1 MARVIAIAN
10 HKGGV
15 GKSTT
20 AVNLAAGLAEHKR
33 HVLVIDLDPQEC
45 LTVAMGVETP
55 EPGRSIAEVLFGE
68 IVLEDVIVEAGGGID
83 VAPAGMDLAEAEP
96 RLHAEPGGE
105 VALREALTASIR
117 RRYDFVIIDSP
128 LSLGLLVIE
137 AMAAARELLIPVQLE
152 WLALRRLGAILRT
165 VEKVQKRLNP
175 KLSISGIVP
184 VMFDARLLHAK
195 EVLDAI
201 RSELPDLHI
210 FEPIP
215 RSTRFSESPIA
226 GQSILKY
233 APDSPG
239 AKAYRALARKVDR

>member
-15 GKSTT
+15 GKTTT
-20 AVNLAAGLAEHKR
+20 AINLAAGLVEHKR
-33 HVLVIDLDPQEC
+33 RVLVIDLDPQEC
-45 LTVAMGVETP
+45 LSASVGIETP
-55 EPGRSIAEVLFGE
+55 EPGRSIAEVLLGQTA
-68 IVLEDVIVEAGGGID
+68 LADVIVEAGVLDI
-83 VAPAGMDLAEAEP
+83 APAGLDLAEAEP

-105 VALREALTASIR
+105 VALREALTTSIR
-117 RRYDFVIIDSP
+117 RRYDFIIIDAP
-128 LSLGLLVIE
+128 PSLGLLVIE
-137 AMAAARELLIPVQLE
+137 AMTAARELLIPVQLE

-165 VEKVQKRLNP
+165 VEKVKQRLNP
-175 KLSISGIVP
+175 KLTISGIVP
-184 VMFDARLLHAK
+184 VMFDARLLHAR

-201 RSELPDLHI
+201 RDELPDVHI

-226 GQSILKY
+226 GQSILQY

-239 AKAYRALARKVDR
+239 AKAYKALARKVDR